1 MEYEVIQTITY
12 TVQADSPTEALS
24 IWESDP
30 RCGVVEWE
38 SNKINLVDERLE
50 VYP

>member
-1 MEYEVIQTITY
+1 MQYEIVQTITY
-12 TVQADSPTEALS
+12 TVDADSDIEALS

-30 RCGVVEWE
+30 RCGVVEWQ
-38 SNKINLVDERLE
+38 SDKINLVDESLE

>member
-12 TVQADSPTEALS
+12 TVQADSPFEALS
-24 IWESDP
+24 IWENDP
-30 RCGVVEWE
+30 RCGVVEWQ
-38 SNKINLVDERLE
+38 SDKINLVDESLE